1 MPTKT
6 RLQKL
11 TRAADQRQAGL
22 IVVLEDIHDP
32 HNAAAILRSCDGF
45 GVQDVYY
52 IFDQEKYYN
61 PNKVGRVSSSSANK
75 WITITIFKSS
85 KDCFKKLKRQGY
97 TTIGTALDKRSVDIY
112 ATEMKQSKIALIVG
126 NEHRGLSD
134 YVLENSD
141 MLLTLP
147 MAGLVQSLN
156 VSVTTAV
163 CLYEITRQ
171 RRAQPRRFKL
181 TPVQKKRLVNKW
193 VKK

>member
-1 MPTKT
+1 MPTKE

-11 TRAADQRQAGL
+11 THAADQRQAGL

-61 PNKVGRVSSSSANK
+61 PNRVGRVSSSSANK
-75 WITITIFKSS
+75 WITITSFKST
-85 KDCFKKLKRQGY
+85 KDCFRKLKRQGY

-112 ATEMKQSKIALIVG
+112 ATEMKQTKVALIVG

-134 YVLENSD
+134 YALENSD
-141 MLLTLP
+141 ILLTLP
-147 MAGLVQSLN
+147 MQGLVQSLN

-171 RRAQPRRFKL
+171 RQTQPRRFKL
-181 TPVQKKRLVNKW
+181 ATKDRQKLVRQW
-193 VKK
+193 LKK